1 MYIHVEFVRFKNS
14 RQKQALSILKNLN
27 RYIPWKKCE
36 ICNMIFQG
44 ILNVLQS
51 YSKTGL
57 TLDYKLLPEY
67 LKDLG
72 YNTHMVGK

>member
-1 MYIHVEFVRFKNS
+1 MSSRASLEPHIAMVHEGVR
-14 RQKQALSILKNLN
+14 
-27 RYIPWKKCE
+27 KKCE

>member
-1 MYIHVEFVRFKNS
+1 MKFQIYNV
-14 RQKQALSILKNLN
+14 
-27 RYIPWKKCE
+27 
-36 ICNMIFQG
+36 IFQG

-57 TLDYKLLPEY
+57 TLDHKLLPEY

>member
-1 MYIHVEFVRFKNS
+1 MFFVVRFLIFKNLIWKS
-14 RQKQALSILKNLN
+14 ETNSLSILFCIGILK
-27 RYIPWKKCE
+27 YE
-36 ICNMIFQG
+36 ICNVIFQG

-57 TLDYKLLPEY
+57 TLDHKLLPEY